1 MMNDQTYNYSVFD
14 ASPSEFAEFATHAP
28 KVTMRPG
35 FSSGRSRNG
44 REDTD
49 EGPVEVGH
57 RCDGLLPNMTWIIG
71 LGGFIHYK
79 SSWTSPSDV
88 ESTLEAILDF
98 QTNRAKNEWVASI
111 ANAAPGVRGT

>member
-1 MMNDQTYNYSVFD
+1 
-14 ASPSEFAEFATHAP
+14 
-28 KVTMRPG
+28 
-35 FSSGRSRNG
+35 
-44 REDTD
+44 
-49 EGPVEVGH
+49 
-57 RCDGLLPNMTWIIG
+57 MTWIIG